1 MKQFIGWLLSITVAL
16 TGLVGCSSSENEQA
30 EANKIQA
37 IKVGSSGS
45 YYPFTFVEKGELQG
59 FEIDL
64 WNEIGKRVNQPIEF
78 VTANFSGLFGMLEAG
93 KIDTISNQITITEE
107 RNKKYQFS
115 APYVYDGAQVVVHE
129 NNTTIKSL
137 TDLAGKKV
145 AVNLGSN
152 FEAILRNHDKQQQIE
167 IISFDTGVEQ
177 NVVKGSSDAFVMDR
191 VSVLALIKK
200 SKLPLKLVGNPIE
213 VIRNALPFPRNERGD
228 ALRQQVDEAL
238 VAMQQDGTLAN
249 ISNKWFGM
257 DITTQ
262 S

>member
-1 MKQFIGWLLSITVAL
+1 MKRLMRWTLPIIAVLAAL
-16 TGLVGCSSSENEQA
+16 IGCSSDNEQSTTVG
-30 EANKIQA
+30 IQT

-45 YYPFTFVEKGELQG
+45 YFPFTYVEKGELKG

-64 WNEIGKRVNQPIEF
+64 WSEISKRVNQPVEF

-107 RNKKYQFS
+107 RTKKYQFS
-115 APYVYDGAQVVVHE
+115 TPYVYDGAQIVVHK
-129 NNTTIKSL
+129 NNTAIKTFS
-137 TDLAGKKV
+137 DLSGKKV

-152 FEAILRNHDKQQQIE
+152 FEQILRAHDKQQTIE

-200 SKLPLKLVGNPIE
+200 SQLPLKLVGSPIE
-213 VIRNALPFPRNERGD
+213 VINNALPFPRNERGD
-228 ALRQQVDEAL
+228 TLRQEVDEAL
-238 VAMQQDGTLAN
+238 SAMQQDGTLAK

-257 DITTQ
+257 DITKQ